1 VRYPSESVERMDQQW
16 AESEEE
22 RSARLRRKR
31 LAVAHARTAW
41 GGKWPD
47 QLTSG
52 VMFYE
57 GERITRE
64 QFEAQ

>member
-1 VRYPSESVERMDQQW
+1 MRYPSESVERMDQQF
-16 AESEEE
+16 ADPD
-22 RSARLRRKR
+22 RLRRKR
-31 LAVAHARTAW
+31 LTLFRARAAW
-41 GGKWPD
+41 GGKWPE

-64 QFEAQ
+64 QFEAV